1 MEGVNPDFSVLMTG
15 DSSSLLDGF
24 GFLQFLQIFLLGDT
38 RVLLSI
44 VPRVSVGLFGQ
55 DDDILSDTRTSKSF
69 LGDPVKNTMLLQSI
83 RRFPVITA
91 VPLIVTVIL
100 LVVDLASLLNP
111 MVHRILFA
119 IPSLSPIMAPFLED
133 FIPHG
138 EREDPGVLDE
148 EGGDNDGI
156 DGILDVDGPFVQV
169 VPDINQLEQNQINR
183 AGRAAPVISRQ
194 QLHSDYYNTVVL
206 RLEQVPLAVL
216 GMKQSPVHISSN
228 HPVVFDSRLRELSF
242 QYSSEGQGGGVIS
255 NTGLG
260 WKVKVASSENL
271 IKGGFMSGNYIL
283 DHYTMH
289 WGESEHTI
297 DGESY
302 HGELQLYHRHH
313 QYPDWGQAVHQPAG
327 VVVVSVLLQVGDDQP
342 VTELDKI
349 VKYLPK
355 IEMKGEEVVMEDSL
369 DLVRMLPGNRDFF
382 VYNGSL
388 TTPDFTETVTWILMR
403 YSVMVSAETVSAMTS
418 LKYGVEAESPR
429 IMNNCKKQVMLGDR
443 QVLSSWDV

>member
-1 MEGVNPDFSVLMTG
+1 MERVNPDFSVLMTG

-24 GFLQFLQIFLLGDT
+24 GFLQFIQIFLLGDT

-55 DDDILSDTRTSKSF
+55 DDDIVSNTRTSKSF

-100 LVVDLASLLNP
+100 LVVDVASLLNP

-119 IPSLSPIMAPFLED
+119 IPSLSPVMAPFLED
-133 FIPHG
+133 FIQHE
-138 EREDPGVLDE
+138 ERLDPVVQAE
-148 EGGDNDGI
+148 QGDNDGV
-156 DGILDVDGPFVQV
+156 DGILDVNGPFEQI
-169 VPDINQLEQNQINR
+169 VPDINQLQANQMSR
-183 AGRAAPVISRQ
+183 AGMAAPVISRQ
-194 QLHSDYYNTVVL
+194 QLHSDYYNKVVL
-206 RLEQVPLAVL
+206 QLEQVPLAVH
-216 GMKQSPVHISSN
+216 GMKQSPVDISSN
-228 HPVVFDSRLRELSF
+228 HPVVLDSRLGEFTF
-242 QYSSEGQGGGVIS
+242 QYSSESQDGGVLS

-260 WKVKVASSENL
+260 WNVRVASSEN
-271 IKGGFMSGNYIL
+271 IVKGGFMSGNYIL

-297 DGESY
+297 DGERY
-302 HGELQLYHRHH
+302 HGELQMYHRHH

-327 VVVVSVLLQVGDDQP
+327 VVVVAVLLQVGDDQP

-355 IEMKGEEVVMEDSL
+355 IEMKGEEVVMEDNL
-369 DLVRMLPGNRDFF
+369 DLVRMLPGGRDFF

-388 TTPDFTETVTWILMR
+388 TTPDFTETVTWVLMR
-403 YSVMVSAETVSAMTS
+403 DSVMVSAETIGAMTS
-418 LKYGVEAESPR
+418 LKYGVETESPR
-429 IMNNCKKQVMLGDR
+429 MMNNCRKQVMLGDR
-443 QVLSSWDV
+443 QVLSSWDA